1 VGKAETHEDLRR
13 AHLEGVGVE
22 LVYPVVDVLDEVRVG
37 ARCLADMLGER
48 LEALNLH
55 IQQLT
60 SEIEDASG
68 QSSKLNAERAELEER
83 ASGLNSEIQVL
94 AVDVAEQRDVMMKG
108 KGEPGKMKKQ
118 VCTPPS
124 VQGRWA
130 CCRDC
135 TLFSVWRV

>member
-1 VGKAETHEDLRR
+1 VVLCEEREAMLMLEVAELERQKEEITQEKEDKEREAMIALR
-13 AHLEGVGVE
+13 
-22 LVYPVVDVLDEVRVG
+22 P
-37 ARCLADMLGER
+37 R